1 MSSISI
7 NHIGGVM
14 VRVLVGASAVDR
26 GFEHRLGQTKNYKNV
41 LFVASL
47 LRTQH

>member
-26 GFEHRLGQTKNYKNV
+26 GFEHRLGQTKNYKNYFSQ
-41 LFVASL
+41 LAL
-47 LRTQH
+47 YKYN